1 MTISLYNLPG
11 VEHTYGSLTANCD
24 CAINKAA
31 RKYKRWTTVV
41 MFLHILPSTC
51 PRRHTGHC
59 ESGRDTLVTAS
70 MGATHRS
77 LRVWVRHTGHC
88 ESGRDTQVT
97 ASLGATPWS
106 MRVWEKYGLPS
117 YLGYRETRK
126 TSFVNATT
134 FIRGSQGLCRYIDL
148 AYTPLSKCSPV
159 DWPAV
164 RSRQFLIEI
173 NPEEMRNV
181 RYNLPQSRCIDIT

>member
-77 LRVWVRHTGHC
+77 LRVWARHTGHCEFGRDTPVTASLGATHWSLRVWTRHTGHC
-88 ESGRDTQVT
+88 ESGRDTLVN
-97 ASLGATPWS
+97 ASLREIRSTIVS
-106 MRVWEKYGLPS
+106 RLPRNQEDVVRKCYDIHS
-117 YLGYRETRK
+117 WLTRIV
-126 TSFVNATT
+126 S
-134 FIRGSQGLCRYIDL
+134 IH
-148 AYTPLSKCSPV
+148 
-159 DWPAV
+159 
-164 RSRQFLIEI
+164 
-173 NPEEMRNV
+173 
-181 RYNLPQSRCIDIT
+181 